1 MTDTQGLVKCQQPA
15 AKLAT
20 LRFESSIL
28 CRKRVKQD
36 SESLK
41 FPTVLDCQATYFYIL
56 VVYFNVTRILDTR
69 IIFATSNI
77 PEVIYLLVFNL
88 NVVLLKINSTVNSH
102 LVDTLL

>member
-1 MTDTQGLVKCQQPA
+1 M
-15 AKLAT
+15 
-20 LRFESSIL
+20 
-28 CRKRVKQD
+28 VKQG

-41 FPTVLDCQATYFYIL
+41 FPKVLDCQATYFYIL
-56 VVYFNVTRILDTR
+56 VVFFNVIRILDTR
-69 IIFATSNI
+69 IIFATSNN

>member
-15 AKLAT
+15 EKLAT

-28 CRKRVKQD
+28 CRKRVKQG

-56 VVYFNVTRILDTR
+56 VVFFNVTSSI
-69 IIFATSNI
+69 N